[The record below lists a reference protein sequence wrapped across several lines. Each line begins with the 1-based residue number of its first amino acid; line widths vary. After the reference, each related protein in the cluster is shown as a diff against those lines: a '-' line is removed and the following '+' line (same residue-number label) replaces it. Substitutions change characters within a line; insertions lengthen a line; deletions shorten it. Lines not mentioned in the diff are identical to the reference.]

1 MAKMTAANAQGRLYY
16 RYGEGL
22 AAITQVGHITRLGD
36 EQLACRVVAI
46 RLYELVEMILYGLEM
61 RLTIPKRV
69 VGIEGYNTD
78 IL

>member
-22 AAITQVGHITRLGD
+22 AAITQVGHISRLGN
-36 EQLACRVVAI
+36 EQLAGRIVAI
-46 RLYELVEMILYGLEM
+46 RLNELVEMILYGFEM

-69 VGIEGYNTD
+69 IGIESYHTK

>member
-1 MAKMTAANAQGRLYY
+1 MAKMTATNTQGRLYY

-46 RLYELVEMILYGLEM
+46 RLNELVEMILYGLEM